1 MKKHLLLIVI
11 IISTFVISRP
21 AGAAPVSWQGHPSC
35 AGISLEQLSTPDCDA
50 LMASRPTPNVTRIP
64 IDFAVVSGVSL
75 IRFNQSE
82 VPVYDKPGGTQVDTM
97 TTGYTYVNVLQVQD
111 DWAEVRPGQWVSLS
125 IARWAQPSSFSGVL
139 INGLDMPFAWVLW
152 PHCATDSPAGM
163 RQCEGNG
170 QLQRYQL
177 VNIYATINVRGWNW
191 HLIGPGIWTNPQN
204 LSIVYPTAPIS
215 VAGRWAAVNTFEQNV
230 VAYDSGTPRMATLV
244 SSGLEE
250 ERWKTNNGTFTVRLK
265 VENGPMS
272 GQEGTEDFY
281 ALDQVPYAIYFTGL
295 ESLHGTNW
303 HDSFGYRHSHGCVNL
318 TISDSKW
325 LYENWLVEGSTV
337 HVYGD

>member
-1 MKKHLLLIVI
+1 MKKHLLLIAI
-11 IISTFVISRP
+11 IMSTFVISRP
-21 AGAAPVSWQGHPSC
+21 AGAAPVLWQGHPSC
-35 AGISLEQLSTPDCDA
+35 AGISLDQLSTPDCDA
-50 LMASRPTPNVTRIP
+50 LMASRPTPNVTRVP
-64 IDFAVVSGVSL
+64 IDFGVVSGVSL
-75 IRFNQSE
+75 IRFNQST
-82 VPVYDKPGGTQVDTM
+82 VPLYDKPGGTQVDTM
-97 TTGYTYVNVLQVQD
+97 NAGYTYVNVLQVQD
-111 DWAEVRPGQWVSLS
+111 DWAEIRPGQWVSLS
-125 IARWAQPSSFSGVL
+125 IARWAQPSSFSGVF

-163 RQCEGNG
+163 RQCEGSG

-191 HLIGPGIWTNPQN
+191 HLIGPGLWTNQQN

-215 VAGRWAAVNTFEQNV
+215 VTGHWAAVNTFEQNV
-230 VAYDSGTPRMATLV
+230 VAYDGGTPRMATLV
-244 SSGLEE
+244 SSGLDE
-250 ERWKTNNGTFTVRLK
+250 ERWKTNNGTFSVRLK

-281 ALDQVPYAIYFTGL
+281 ALDQVPYAIYFNGL
-295 ESLHGTNW
+295 ESLHGTYW

-318 TISDSKW
+318 TISDAKW